1 MAGTRNK
8 QTQLDYVAS
17 QIEQQKLANWYT
29 PTILQ
34 SPAYP
39 CSGINVQRMPA
50 SMLTLNSIDVENYL
64 YGIGAN
70 NYIFPV
76 QQPTPEFIQ
85 LPNVS
90 FTIAP
95 NLYIP
100 RLPPFLQNQRPF

>member
-8 QTQLDYVAS
+8 QTKLDYLAC
-17 QIEQQKLANWYT
+17 QLEQQKLSNWYT

-50 SMLTLNSIDVENYL
+50 SVLTSNSVDVENYL

-76 QQPTPEFIQ
+76 KTPHPEFIT

-90 FTIAP
+90 FTP
-95 NLYIP
+95 VQNLYIP
-100 RLPPFLQNQRPF
+100 RLPTFLQNQRP